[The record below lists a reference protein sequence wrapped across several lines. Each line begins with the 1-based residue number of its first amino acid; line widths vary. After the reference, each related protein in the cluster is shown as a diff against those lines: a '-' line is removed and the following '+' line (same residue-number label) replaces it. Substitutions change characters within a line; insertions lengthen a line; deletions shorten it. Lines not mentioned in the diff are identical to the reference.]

1 MAVYTLAR
9 PEVGGRKCQRTKMPM
24 WQEED
29 EGIWGSM
36 VSSPS
41 GVQGGALAAN
51 TLIVKNCN
59 CIFVH
64 DESHRI

>member
-1 MAVYTLAR
+1 
-9 PEVGGRKCQRTKMPM
+9 MPM